1 VGDTKVLAEGKT
13 LSSKGDQIWVGT
25 CSRKVSVFEPNDDE
39 SVENSALNIRG
50 RAGSQGGGLS
60 LLDSGDWC
68 SSVLE
73 MG

>member
-1 VGDTKVLAEGKT
+1 MGDTKVLAEGKT
-13 LSSKGDQIWVGT
+13 LSSKGDQIGVGT
-25 CSRKVSVFEPNDDE
+25 GSTIVSVFEPDDDE

-60 LLDSGDWC
+60 LLDSGDRC

-73 MG
+73 VS